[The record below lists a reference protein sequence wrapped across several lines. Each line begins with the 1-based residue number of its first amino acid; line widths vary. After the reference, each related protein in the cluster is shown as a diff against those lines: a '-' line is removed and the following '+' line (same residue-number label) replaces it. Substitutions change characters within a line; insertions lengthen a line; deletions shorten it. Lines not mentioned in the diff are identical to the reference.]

1 MVLDYLGDIGD
12 EIEIKDLDFVND
24 VCDLKCFFV
33 LEEILISSDLC
44 LNIEDLSNRNGK

>member
-1 MVLDYLGDIGD
+1 MLLDYLGDIGD
-12 EIEIKDLDFVND
+12 EIKDLDFVDD